1 MTPTVGEHA
10 YFYCKN
16 KDETVSVIS
25 PRLGKKYLVKTD
37 IKNDGWVGCTYSYKE
52 VQKPQPFVTYHGI
65 IIEVKEI

>member
-16 KDETVSVIS
+16 TDKSVNS
-25 PRLGKKYLVKTD
+25 PRLGKYLVKTD

-52 VQKPQPFVTYHGI
+52 VQTPQPFVTYHGI